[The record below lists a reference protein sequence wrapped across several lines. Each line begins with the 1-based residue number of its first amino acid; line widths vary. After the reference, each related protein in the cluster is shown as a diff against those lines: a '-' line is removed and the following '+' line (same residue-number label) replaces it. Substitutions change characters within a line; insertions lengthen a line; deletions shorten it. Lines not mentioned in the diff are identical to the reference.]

1 VKWLVATT
9 IQSIYGGG
17 RPTSILASKLQFSPR
32 HVRFG
37 VYMRISVESLSK
49 RYGGVRAL
57 DSVTF
62 TIEPGQ
68 ILALLGVN
76 GAGKTTLLRCFS
88 GVVTGSG
95 SILYDGE
102 RFTRGSMNLRRR
114 IAFLPDFPIAFPYH
128 TVLRHIGM
136 VLRLYESD
144 DPAIEPRVLELLRGF
159 DLLPLVDTPMSKLS
173 RGQAYKAALAALLTV
188 DAELLLL
195 DEPFASGMDP
205 NGITFL
211 KREARAAAARGN
223 TVVYSTQILDIAET
237 LSDRLLII
245 ERGQLRYY
253 APLGELQGADSGHD
267 GSSVLEQL
275 FQQLRSSPQ

>member
-1 VKWLVATT
+1 
-9 IQSIYGGG
+9 
-17 RPTSILASKLQFSPR
+17 
-32 HVRFG
+32 
-37 VYMRISVESLSK
+37 M
-49 RYGGVRAL
+49 RAL
-57 DSVTF
+57 DDVTF

-68 ILALLGVN
+68 VLAVLGVN

-114 IAFLPDFPIAFPYH
+114 IAFLPDFPIVFPHY

-136 VLRLYESD
+136 VLRLYEMD
-144 DPAIEPRVLELLRGF
+144 DPIVESRVLELLRGF
-159 DLLPLVDTPMSKLS
+159 DILHLVDTPMSKLS
-173 RGQAYKAALAALLTV
+173 RGQAYKTALAALLAV
-188 DAELLLL
+188 DPELLLL

-211 KREARAAAARGN
+211 KREARAAAARGH
-223 TVVYSTQILDIAET
+223 TLIYSTQILDIAET
-237 LSDRLLII
+237 LSDRVLII
-245 ERGQLRYY
+245 DRGHVRYY
-253 APLGELQGADSGHD
+253 APLGELQGTSTGHE

-275 FQQLRSSPQ
+275 FQQLRSNPR